1 MLRNAQNAVSSRFKR
16 SLKQQLVQWNADCCN
31 RFQLFCFIET
41 YLFNKRACN
50 MFFYVWR
57 AYVSDYISRCTLY
70 NIMHSKRF
78 LVWIS
83 YLVIHLLLNYCN
95 ALVWNGRFI
104 MSMWISEKRLV
115 WSKQHAHHTQS
126 LNNLSTFYFLLFIRI
141 FTTSKAVISK
151 AHSNFECVC

>member
-1 MLRNAQNAVSSRFKR
+1 MLRMLFLRDSKDRLSNSLFNEMRIVAIDSNYSV
-16 SLKQQLVQWNADCCN
+16 SLKHTFSTKARVIC
-31 RFQLFCFIET
+31 
-41 YLFNKRACN
+41 
-50 MFFYVWR
+50 FFYVWR

-70 NIMHSKRF
+70 NIMHSKWF

-83 YLVIHLLLNYCN
+83 YLVIYLLLNYCN

-104 MSMWISEKRLV
+104 MSMWICEKRLV

-141 FTTSKAVISK
+141 VTISEAVISK